1 MAFDPTAAYGRID
14 PIALTAPTVAAPAKR
29 PRSPSPPPRPST
41 PEPLDVLPDS
51 MRHLAAMLGSAPLGS
66 TTLEGP
72 PPLPPSLPPLLLP
85 LDYEERDA
93 AVVDSTPNEHA
104 GLFRE
109 EGGVKEWMR
118 RRRRAA
124 PCTIAPP

>member
-14 PIALTAPTVAAPAKR
+14 PIARAAPAVAAPAKR

-51 MRHLAAMLGSAPLGS
+51 MRQLAAMLGGAPLGS

-72 PPLPPSLPPLLLP
+72 PPLPPLLAP
-85 LDYEERDA
+85 LDHEERDA
-93 AVVDSTPNEHA
+93 AVVDTTPNEHA
-104 GLFRE
+104 GLLRE
-109 EGGVKEWMR
+109 EGGLKEWMR
-118 RRRRAA
+118 RRRRAPA
-124 PCTIAPP
+124 CTIAPP